1 MNSLNVPLL
10 ERMVPVKLEQV
21 APQVRAWY
29 TPNALRENMQAA
41 LEDEAHYATSTKFA
55 EVFARSAPVS
65 GAGPNDYNNRA
76 LELPHLG
83 WSLAGIRFRGQDLA
97 RPFVNIGFSSDLPAS
112 FHAWTSD
119 ANVLSHA
126 FAVFRPLHV
135 RAFVP
140 AHVPLE
146 LGPHAFWENR
156 LLAAPIRRMLERPAP
171 AHLERVRLERP
182 DDLSFRTRYAAIYD
196 DLHAFDPAHAEY
208 ASAEDEGSL
217 ASYLSDG
224 FLWHVLV
231 DGAWAGI
238 VAAFR
243 DASEGVRG
251 FTVAEI
257 VLERAFR
264 GSGFGPA
271 VQRRL
276 VEALAPLAA
285 PDDALLGTI
294 HTRNSSA
301 IRTALRSGRE
311 DIGGYA
317 WVEVSA

>member
-1 MNSLNVPLL
+1 MNPLNLPLL

-29 TPNALRENMQAA
+29 APDALRENVQAT
-41 LEDEAHYATSTKFA
+41 LRDEARYATSAEFA
-55 EVFARSAPVS
+55 QGFARSAPVP
-65 GAGPNDYNNRA
+65 GAVPDDYNNRA

-112 FHAWTSD
+112 FHAWMSD
-119 ANVLSHA
+119 ANVLHRA

-140 AHVPLE
+140 AHVPLR
-146 LGPHAFWENR
+146 LGEGAFWENR
-156 LLAAPIRRMLERPAP
+156 LLAAPIRRMLEQPAP

-182 DDLSFRTRYAAIYD
+182 DDLSFRDRYAAIYD
-196 DLHAFDPAHAEY
+196 DLHALEPAHAEY
-208 ASAEDEGSL
+208 ASPEDEGSL
-217 ASYLSDG
+217 ASYFKDG
-224 FLWHVLV
+224 LLWNVLV
-231 DGAWAGI
+231 DGAWAGV

-257 VLERAFR
+257 VLGRAFR
-264 GSGFGPA
+264 GRGFGPA

-276 VEALAPLAA
+276 AETLAPLAA
-285 PDDALLGTI
+285 LDDALLGTI
-294 HTRNSSA
+294 HAHNSSA

-317 WVEVSA
+317 WIEVSA